1 MAKTDN
7 WQRRKRGD
15 RGFGDDF
22 PSFPDPTPAPSFARR
37 PSPMAAPMAS
47 TGPESSAVV
56 KWFNAEKGFG
66 FVELGEGAGD
76 VFLHASV
83 LARTGATSVNPG
95 ATLKVRVGQGQKGP
109 QVTEVIE
116 VDESTASAAPA
127 APRAP
132 RAGGFAGG
140 GGGYGDRAGGG
151 GYGGGGGGYGD
162 RAGGGYGGGGGGFG
176 APRRGFD
183 APVPSG
189 PEQQGTVKW
198 YNQAKGFGFIAPE
211 DGGKDVFVH
220 ASALRRAGLTELAE
234 GQRVTIQITQ
244 GQKGPEAA
252 SIRVS

>member
-37 PSPMAAPMAS
+37 PSPMAAPAAA

-127 APRAP
+127 AQAVAGMAAP
-132 RAGGFAGG
+132 LAA
-140 GGGYGDRAGGG
+140 DT
-151 GYGGGGGGYGD
+151 
-162 RAGGGYGGGGGGFG
+162 
-176 APRRGFD
+176 PI
-183 APVPSG
+183 APVVAMAAAAVLAAHG
-189 PEQQGTVKW
+189 V
-198 YNQAKGFGFIAPE
+198 
-211 DGGKDVFVH
+211 
-220 ASALRRAGLTELAE
+220 ALTRQLRPVRNSRA
-234 GQRVTIQITQ
+234 R
-244 GQKGPEAA
+244 
-252 SIRVS
+252 